1 MQTAEQTQRQL
12 GQIGNK
18 IGRARLQTVVVV
30 VVSAVVLGLLA
41 YGARALINE
50 KSAPRRHQVQQI
62 SLVRPPLPPPPPPQ
76 VERPKD
82 EVKQEIKEPEPKD
95 DSPPPDAPLG
105 LDAKGTS
112 GGDNFGLAG
121 RPGGRE
127 ITSLGD
133 KGTGDGRGFIFY
145 ANQLQAQLQD
155 ELNQQR
161 KLRGSDY
168 RATVAVWIGADGR
181 VQRVDLTGSTGDPDT
196 DKLLRMVIAE
206 ARRLKAPPENMP
218 QPVRLRITSRGAG

>member
-1 MQTAEQTQRQL
+1 MQAEGQTHFEYRTAS
-12 GQIGNK
+12 
-18 IGRARLQTVVVV
+18 RARERLRTVVALSVT
-30 VVSAVVLGLLA
+30 ALVLGLLA
-41 YGARALINE
+41 YGARALISE
-50 KSAPRRHQVQQI
+50 APPKRHQVQQI
-62 SLVRPPLPPPPPPQ
+62 SLVRPPVPPPPPPQ
-76 VERPKD
+76 EERPKE
-82 EVKQEIKEPEPKD
+82 EVKQEIKQPEPKD
-95 DSPPPDAPLG
+95 DSPPPDVPLG

-133 KGTGDGRGFIFY
+133 KGTGDGRGFLFY

-155 ELNQQR
+155 ELNQQK

-196 DKLLRMVIAE
+196 DKLLRTAIAE

>member
-1 MQTAEQTQRQL
+1 METAQGHFEYRTASRTYE
-12 GQIGNK
+12 
-18 IGRARLQTVVVV
+18 RLRTIVVV
-30 VVSAVVLGLLA
+30 AVTALILGLLA
-41 YGARALINE
+41 YGARALMNE
-50 KSAPRRHQVQQI
+50 AAAPKRHQVQQI

-76 VERPKD
+76 EERPKE
-82 EVKQEIKEPEPKD
+82 EVKQEIKQPEQKD
-95 DSPPPDAPLG
+95 DSPPADAPLG
-105 LDAKGTS
+105 LDANGTS
-112 GGDNFGLAG
+112 GSDGFGLAA

-127 ITSLGD
+127 LALGD
-133 KGTGDGRGFIFY
+133 KGTGDGRGFLFY

-155 ELNQQR
+155 ELNQQK

-196 DKLLRMVIAE
+196 DQLLRATIAD